1 MLTSGGMDAKKI
13 MLVLNNVNDELIPT
27 QPLSLE
33 ELKNIQD
40 QICTYEYKKK
50 VDTYTMVYNLIS
62 SLNGKGVIS
71 EQELST
77 KR

>member
-40 QICTYEYKKK
+40 QICTYKYKKK
-50 VDTYTMVYNLIS
+50 VDTYTMVYSLIS

-71 EQELST
+71 EQEL
-77 KR
+77 

>member
-40 QICTYEYKKK
+40 QISTYEYKKK
-50 VDTYTMVYNLIS
+50 VDTYTMVYSLIS

-71 EQELST
+71 EQEL
-77 KR
+77 

>member
-62 SLNGKGVIS
+62 SLNGNGVIS
-71 EQELST
+71 EQEL
-77 KR
+77 

>member
-50 VDTYTMVYNLIS
+50 VDTYTMVYSLIS
-62 SLNGKGVIS
+62 SLNGKGVIN
-71 EQELST
+71 EQES
-77 KR
+77 